1 MRLDDETRT
10 RLFVDVDLSV
20 DPAGSSVELSIDG
33 TWHACEWQDIAVK
46 TTQRIKGRNVDVWT
60 QTARTSGYF
69 AGPAATADGAT
80 VLTVGRHLTQTRVAW
95 TGGDTLVE
103 PSTPIDVT

>member
-10 RLFVDVDLSV
+10 RLFVDMTLDVDPTGSTIDLSV
-20 DPAGSSVELSIDG
+20 DG
-33 TWHACEWQDIAVK
+33 TWHSCDWQGDPGQAGGK
-46 TTQRIKGRNVDVWT
+46 WT

-80 VLTVGRHLTQTRVAW
+80 VLATGRHLTQTRVTWA
-95 TGGDTLVE
+95 GGDTLVE
-103 PSTPIDVT
+103 PSTPIDVNA

>member
-10 RLFVDVDLSV
+10 RLFVDMTLDV
-20 DPAGSSVELSIDG
+20 DPTGSTIELSIDG
-33 TWHACEWQDIAVK
+33 TWHSCDWQG
-46 TTQRIKGRNVDVWT
+46 TPTQSGGKWA

-69 AGPAATADGAT
+69 AGPGATPDGAT
-80 VLTVGRHLTQTRVAW
+80 VLTVGRHLTQTRVTW

-103 PSTPIDVT
+103 PSTPIDIKPNI